1 MAQIRWFLAHSK
13 SEGNLLNN
21 WVPVLEK
28 QVLATEG
35 YNVKVTPAREDYL
48 KRARAIGSWD
58 AWCIDVA
65 QRRNFRGDPAYHG
78 VIVPD
83 IGENV
88 VGRATYLILMQ
99 FMGLG
104 KHVFHWDVLE
114 GGLYTV
120 GELKVLDPEDFL
132 QHAQIVRR
140 S

>member
-13 SEGNLLNN
+13 SEGDLLGT

-35 YNVKVTPAREDYL
+35 YDVKVTPARVDYQ

-58 AWCIDVA
+58 AWCADVA
-65 QRRNFRGDPAYHG
+65 KRRTFRGDPAYHG

-83 IGENV
+83 IGETV
-88 VGRATYLILMQ
+88 VGRATYLILMH

-120 GELKVLDPEDFL
+120 EDLKILDPEDFL